1 MGLRKLNIMINEQD
15 DPIAPLKK
23 QYQELIKQL
32 DGIKKQYQ
40 NALESKSWNDKIA
53 AKTKEI
59 ETLNNALADL
69 TAES

>member
-15 DPIAPLKK
+15 DPIAPLKQ

>member
-15 DPIAPLKK
+15 DPIAPLKQ

-40 NALESKSWNDKIA
+40 YALESKSWNDKIA

-59 ETLNNALADL
+59 ERLNNALADL

>member
-1 MGLRKLNIMINEQD
+1 MGIRKLNIKLNEQD
-15 DPIAPLKK
+15 DPITPLKQ

-40 NALESKSWNDKIA
+40 NALETKSWNDKIA

-59 ETLNNALADL
+59 ETLNNALSDL
-69 TAES
+69 TSQS